1 MRSNLHHHFCFI
13 YYFSLLILC
22 NLKFSTGKNPPSEE
36 APRNTS
42 IFPKM
47 GIHAISNFLEVF
59 PIKASC
65 VQEQARSTEAS
76 LCNPHPILVCTQ
88 ERTSKAEK

>member
-1 MRSNLHHHFCFI
+1 MHHHFCSI
-13 YYFSLLILC
+13 YYLSLLFLC
-22 NLKFSTGKNPPSEE
+22 NFKFSTGKKTPPSEE

-59 PIKASC
+59 PIKASY

-76 LCNPHPILVCTQ
+76 LYNPHPILVCTQ
-88 ERTSKAEK
+88 ELTSKAEK